1 MVRAAASHIDSRIAC
16 GLLPPMHAIAGPH
29 RHRRCFRHPATMPE
43 KAGVEVYRYAR
54 RSVRRRVHIW
64 PEPRPRGVRIGVL
77 RIIAAFSSN
86 NDRTLRNA
94 ALPAFGGAVRNACN
108 ACIGPAPE
116 IWTLSLAALAFA
128 CRITGHSA
136 YGCAILCMLHEA
148 RSVRSAIRVTR
159 GRGGLG
165 CVRIDMH
172 SRAMWVLVRWRR
184 GGAPSGISGRRQV
197 PTTIGSIYIGSSNT
211 TEIGA
216 VRLVRITSKLRI
228 FQLVAT
234 EPRIGKRRVW
244 DCFVSTGSH

>member
-1 MVRAAASHIDSRIAC
+1 MVRAAARTSTCRIAC

-86 NDRTLRNA
+86 NDRTLRSA

-108 ACIGPAPE
+108 ACVVPPHE
-116 IWTLSLAALAFA
+116 TWTLSLAALAFA
-128 CRITGHSA
+128 CRVTGHST
-136 YGCAILCMLHEA
+136 YGCAILCMLHVA
-148 RSVRSAIRVTR
+148 RSVRSVIRVTR
-159 GRGGLG
+159 CRVALVACASICNRMPCGRSYDGG
-165 CVRIDMH
+165 D
-172 SRAMWVLVRWRR
+172 
-184 GGAPSGISGRRQV
+184 GRRHQV
-197 PTTIGSIYIGSSNT
+197 SPVDGMCQRRSAAFTSDPAMQRKL
-211 TEIGA
+211 A
-216 VRLVRITSKLRI
+216 VCALSALHRGCES
-228 FQLVAT
+228 FQLIAT